1 MAAVNLDTTNVL
13 LGIMAAASVVQVL
26 ALIALVVVGN
36 RAYQRIAHTLADL
49 EARELAPLRQKADV
63 ILTNLQAITTR
74 VSDKTERV
82 DQAITDTIDR
92 VDETADRMKHSVR
105 GKVAQATGIVRG
117 VRAVITSLLT
127 NDAQPKPPR
136 AAA

>member
-1 MAAVNLDTTNVL
+1 MTGGSLETTNIL
-13 LGIMAAASVVQVL
+13 LGIMAVASVLQV
-26 ALIALVVVGN
+26 AALVVLVVAGH
-36 RAYQRIAHTLADL
+36 RAYRNVTETVSAL

-74 VSDKTERV
+74 VSQQTERV
-82 DQAITDTIDR
+82 DQAINGTIDR

-105 GKVAQATGIVRG
+105 GKVAKATGIVRG
-117 VRAVITSLLT
+117 VRAVIEALLT